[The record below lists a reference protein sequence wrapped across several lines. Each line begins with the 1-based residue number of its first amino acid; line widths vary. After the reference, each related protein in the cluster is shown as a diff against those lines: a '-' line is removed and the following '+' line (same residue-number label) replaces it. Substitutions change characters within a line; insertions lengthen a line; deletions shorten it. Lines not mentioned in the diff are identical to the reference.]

1 MIIRFYV
8 RILFRYFLLLLPSYS
23 NQRTQVAKPK
33 FGLREFVFFKLLLP
47 IYSFTTTKIG
57 QFHFRSRHC
66 PFKSEDQI
74 KGTWKVQFVFWSLV
88 LSSESS
94 CFASFNMCTFNL
106 KLFTKIN
113 VAKLFQQVYLIPPS
127 RVFQD
132 FYTLRKTVLCRHMRT
147 QFVPSWAQN
156 HECPHAWKVFDSPL
170 LMLCDVVL
178 DHYSIHGVLGFLME
192 IFK

>member
-1 MIIRFYV
+1 MP
-8 RILFRYFLLLLPSYS
+8 IL
-23 NQRTQVAKPK
+23 
-33 FGLREFVFFKLLLP
+33 
-47 IYSFTTTKIG
+47 SFTTTKIG

-66 PFKSEDQI
+66 PFISEDQI

-113 VAKLFQQVYLIPPS
+113 VAKLLQQVYLIPPS

-132 FYTLRKTVLCRHMRT
+132 FYTLRKTVLCRHMNT
-147 QFVPSWAQN
+147 ICPFMSSKSWMSSCMKSFYN
-156 HECPHAWKVFDSPL
+156 PL